1 MTTIYD
7 KHDTAFNSISAYV
20 LAHTTPHGIERIAT
34 IAFKRGASGNVRCFF
49 HHIGYTMQEGNA
61 GGGGYDKPSAAFY
74 EAAIKNL
81 ENVAAQPE
89 SVLNPEALDVVHA
102 RLIQQAAT
110 AGNGSSHWYNALRDV
125 GFALLQAV

>member
-1 MTTIYD
+1 MATIYE
-7 KHDTAFNSISAYV
+7 KHDAAFSSINAYV
-20 LAHTTPHGIERIAT
+20 LAHATPHGIERIAT

-74 EAAIKNL
+74 EAAVKSL
-81 ENVAAQPE
+81 ELVAAQPE
-89 SVLNPEALDVVHA
+89 NVLNETDDLKHA

-110 AGNGSSHWYNALRDV
+110 AGNGSSHWYNALRDA
-125 GFALLQAV
+125 GFSLLQAV